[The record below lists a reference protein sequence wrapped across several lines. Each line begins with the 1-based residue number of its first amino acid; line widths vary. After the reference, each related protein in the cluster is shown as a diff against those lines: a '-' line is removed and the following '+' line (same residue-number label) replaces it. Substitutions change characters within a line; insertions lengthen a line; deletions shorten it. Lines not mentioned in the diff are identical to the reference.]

1 MCGREEKKKGP
12 GGKGKAKKATNYVE
26 EEEEEAQKLRDVFLC
41 VEETRKGEKRQL
53 NPNGCTQQRPT
64 SLSCV
69 CTGASFIIL
78 CIAVVLCV

>member
-12 GGKGKAKKATNYVE
+12 GGKGKAKKATNYV
-26 EEEEEAQKLRDVFLC
+26 EEEEAQKLRDVFLC

-69 CTGASFIIL
+69 CVRAPLS
-78 CIAVVLCV
+78 